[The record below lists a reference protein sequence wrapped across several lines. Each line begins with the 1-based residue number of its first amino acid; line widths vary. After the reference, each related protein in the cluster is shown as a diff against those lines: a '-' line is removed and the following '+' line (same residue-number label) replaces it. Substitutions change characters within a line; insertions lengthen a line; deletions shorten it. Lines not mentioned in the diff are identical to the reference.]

1 MNVTTTRLVAL
12 VLGALVCGSTPTAAS
27 AAPDRD
33 GGNEVA
39 TARATPLAGTL
50 EGVHTSRTPLAPPFV
65 RDRFDLQ
72 GQATRLGQFVLV
84 IESTVNFAARPVTG
98 VGTMTFTAANGDR
111 IVADQTGASAL
122 VAPGSVLITERA
134 VIDPERST
142 GRFAGAEGTFIVQ
155 RLADA
160 ATGVGGRTSG
170 SFTGTISLQ
179 RSTPG

>member
-1 MNVTTTRLVAL
+1 MNVTTTRLAAMMLAV
-12 VLGALVCGSTPTAAS
+12 LVCGPTPAAAS
-27 AAPDRD
+27 AAPHRD
-33 GGNEVA
+33 ASNEVA
-39 TARATPLAGTL
+39 PVRATPLRGTL

-72 GQATRLGQFVLV
+72 GQATHLGRFVVV

-122 VAPGSVLITERA
+122 VAPGRVLITESA

-142 GRFAGAEGTFIVQ
+142 GRFAGARGTFTLQ

-170 SFTGTISLQ
+170 SFAGTVSLQ
-179 RSTPG
+179 RSTPD